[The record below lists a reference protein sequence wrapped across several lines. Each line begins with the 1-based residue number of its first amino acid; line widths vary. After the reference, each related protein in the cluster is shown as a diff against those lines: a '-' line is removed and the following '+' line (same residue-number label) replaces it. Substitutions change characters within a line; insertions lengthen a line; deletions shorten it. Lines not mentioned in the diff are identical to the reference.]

1 MVSFQKCFMLVAKN
15 VNPVVVTRD
24 IINVYSIR
32 DGLLI
37 VFF

>member
-1 MVSFQKCFMLVAKN
+1 MLVAKN